1 MSVSNV
7 KLSELKKLKVTELRD
22 ELARRGLETKGV
34 KDDLIV
40 RLSEAMEAE
49 ATVEA
54 EGQGAEMADAEQI
67 NEVVDINQADNVI
80 DRTAP
85 VGTDMAGDDSTLET
99 TVNEKPEPG
108 KTAKPKSFPTQVNTE
123 TNKPSS
129 ALTEDEK
136 KKLRAERFG
145 TTPTQSNGKGQTI
158 GGLGQFDAAEELER
172 RKKRAE
178 RFGLPVPVS
187 AAEEEAR
194 KKQRAERF
202 GLQVPISKEELK
214 AKLEARAARFGLPIS
229 SQTTASSKGESDAE
243 ARKRE
248 ERAKRFAQS

>member
-7 KLSELKKLKVTELRD
+7 KLTELKKLKVTELRD

-34 KDDLIV
+34 KDDLIA
-40 RLSEAMEAE
+40 RLSAAME
-49 ATVEA
+49 VEA
-54 EGQGAEMADAEQI
+54 KEEPETEVEPEAERVHQGEDGDA
-67 NEVVDINQADNVI
+67 NAVNVVSKQVPKETDASAKVKSANGDGS
-80 DRTAP
+80 AP
-85 VGTDMAGDDSTLET
+85 NLQTLAT
-99 TVNEKPEPG
+99 EPG
-108 KTAKPKSFPTQVNTE
+108 QTPTQVPSSME
-123 TNKPSS
+123 TNKTS

-145 TTPTQSNGKGQTI
+145 ITLSQSAGKDQI

-202 GLQVPISKEELK
+202 GLQVPVTKEELK
-214 AKLEARAARFGLPIS
+214 AKLEARAARFGFPIS
-229 SQTTASSKGESDAE
+229 SQTPIAKDDSVAE

-248 ERAKRFAQS
+248 ERAKRFATS